1 MKNKSIHLV
10 TVLALCSIAFS
21 LAVWATASERQQV
34 SESKQTDG
42 TKRKT
47 FRDLARERDI
57 EVDAPQWEST
67 VEYRDLGLLARHAEA
82 IVVGRL
88 TDEQSTFSG
97 DDYIITTHSL
107 AVQRVIKATK
117 LNGPLAPGDE
127 PPAPLLTPMRFV
139 RPGGAVVVNGHLAS
153 QKWKG
158 SEPLE
163 TGSDVLLLLWW
174 SPDFKA
180 YTLAGG
186 LSGALLIDQDLRVKP
201 LSSNREMLRYT
212 GASLDAVINE
222 VLAETSGY

>member
-1 MKNKSIHLV
+1 MRNRSIHLV
-10 TVLALCSIAFS
+10 TILVLCGIALSMAFWTS
-21 LAVWATASERQQV
+21 ASERPERSAGTQ
-34 SESKQTDG
+34 SDG
-42 TKRKT
+42 AKRKT

-57 EVDAPQWEST
+57 EVDVPQWEST

-82 IVVGRL
+82 IVVGRI
-88 TDEQSTFSG
+88 TDEQSTFGG
-97 DDYIITTHSL
+97 DDYITTTHSL
-107 AVQRVIKATK
+107 DVQRVIKDTK

-158 SEPLE
+158 SEPLK

-174 SPDFKA
+174 SPAFKA
-180 YTLAGG
+180 YTLSGG
-186 LSGALLIDQDLRVKP
+186 LSGALLIEQDLRLKP
-201 LSSNREMLRYT
+201 LSSKREMLRYT